1 MKILAILVLL
11 TLNIFLTPALTPSDS
26 AIIQSSVIS
35 YKMVNI
41 STGEVVADLN
51 SKMAATPASVT
62 KLITTASALEMLGP
76 NYKFPTYIE
85 TDGYISNDT
94 LVGNLII
101 RGTGDPT
108 FGSSFCGS
116 KYILDS
122 IVIAIKNKGVN
133 FICGDVIADASCFNR
148 FPVPDKWVWE
158 DIGFNYGAGAYGINI
173 FDNTAIYFFSA
184 GVNGTTSISRVDKDL
199 PDMINTHDISVSRL
213 SKESLLAYCAP
224 YSNKRF
230 FHGSLMP
237 GRKNVPLKVST
248 SNPPLVAAYH
258 LYKNLIAGGVGIT
271 GAPREVILG
280 SSLNCTLSDPI
291 IPTEKG
297 SSPCSGKTPSNEF
310 SFENHTVL
318 DTFFSVPIA
327 DIIKVTNFKS
337 NNLYAESIFRHI
349 GLLVA
354 NSSASS
360 SNSIDTIRS
369 FWSQKGVNLDFMRIY
384 DGCGL
389 SPQGAIPAASV
400 VDILLYMYNSKNYSY
415 FLSSLPLAGKE
426 GTVYKFLVNTPLR
439 EKVNVKSGSL
449 SGARAYAGYIFNNG
463 NKYAFAIIF
472 NNFSS
477 PNKEVNKIIEEW
489 LVRDAK

>member
-1 MKILAILVLL
+1 MRRCYRRCLL
-11 TLNIFLTPALTPSDS
+11 L
-26 AIIQSSVIS
+26 
-35 YKMVNI
+35 
-41 STGEVVADLN
+41 
-51 SKMAATPASVT
+51 
-62 KLITTASALEMLGP
+62 
-76 NYKFPTYIE
+76 
-85 TDGYISNDT
+85 
-94 LVGNLII
+94 
-101 RGTGDPT
+101 
-108 FGSSFCGS
+108 
-116 KYILDS
+116 
-122 IVIAIKNKGVN
+122 
-133 FICGDVIADASCFNR
+133 NR

-158 DIGFNYGAGAYGINI
+158 DIGSNYGAGAYGINI
-173 FDNTAIYFFSA
+173 FDNTAVYFFSA
-184 GVNGTTSISRVDKDL
+184 GVNGTTSISRVEKDL
-199 PDMINTHDISVSRL
+199 PDMINNNDISVSRL

-248 SNPPLVAAYH
+248 SNPPLVAAYY

-271 GAPREVILG
+271 GAPCEVILG

-291 IPTEKG
+291 IPAKKG

-318 DTFFSVPIA
+318 DTFYSAPIA

-415 FLSSLPLAGKE
+415 FLSSLPLAKQSFYTMLNLNYYKGAGRRIAKSDRKALCSPPQRRNPLAAKKNMFWKQRCISPCSRPSW
-426 GTVYKFLVNTPLR
+426 GTVH
-439 EKVNVKSGSL
+439 
-449 SGARAYAGYIFNNG
+449 AH
-463 NKYAFAIIF
+463 
-472 NNFSS
+472 
-477 PNKEVNKIIEEW
+477 
-489 LVRDAK
+489 